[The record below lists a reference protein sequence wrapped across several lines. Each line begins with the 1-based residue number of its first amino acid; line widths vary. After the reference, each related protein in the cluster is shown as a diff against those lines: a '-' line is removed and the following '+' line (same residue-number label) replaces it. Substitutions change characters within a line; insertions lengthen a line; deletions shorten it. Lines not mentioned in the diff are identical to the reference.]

1 VAALLVHA
9 RNGLFMN
16 WSGKQ
21 AGEGIEFFLV
31 ALAVAAALVL
41 SAEAPSRS
49 TARWRGPGADTGTP
63 RPRGALG

>member
-1 VAALLVHA
+1 MAALLVHA
-9 RNGLFMN
+9 RNGFFMN

-41 SAEAPSRS
+41 S
-49 TARWRGPGADTGTP
+49 GGGAISVD
-63 RPRGALG
+63 GALARAGR